1 MTETTFRFTR
11 GPNGMTVAVSYDTG
25 WNEGL
30 DCGGEG
36 GWLDEVALN
45 DDDAAIFRIRN
56 IKTNRRLSICGVR
69 SGRGMT
75 FSVVALDETTE
86 GFEIDE
92 DSKGFTI
99 VCYGPSSLEYDPAVP
114 APRDWA
120 EAEARK
126 ASGQSLGLTARI
138 PGATV

>member
-1 MTETTFRFTR
+1 MTETTFRFTK
-11 GPNGMTVAVSYDTG
+11 GDKGMTVAVSYDTG

-30 DCGGEG
+30 QCSGEG
-36 GWLDEVALN
+36 GWLDEVAFN
-45 DDDAAIFRIRN
+45 EDDAAIFRVRN
-56 IKTNRRLSICGVR
+56 IKTRKRVSICGVR
-69 SGRGMT
+69 NWRGMT
-75 FSVVALDETTE
+75 FSVVCLDDTAE
-86 GFEIDE
+86 GFEITEDE
-92 DSKGFTI
+92 AGVTV
-99 VCYGPSSLEYDPAVP
+99 VCKAGSAIEYEPAVP